1 MFISLR
7 SRLAGIWVFSVVV
20 LAACSV
26 VLGLSLTA
34 STALLWLVAC
44 VVPPGVMLMVWPGAP
59 PLTVAQLLHSV
70 EASSNRGGE

>member
-1 MFISLR
+1 MFKSLR
-7 SRLAGIWVFSVVV
+7 SRLAGIWVLSVIV
-20 LAACSV
+20 LAAFSV
-26 VLGLSLTA
+26 VLGLSATV

-70 EASSNRGGE
+70 DASSTAGGK